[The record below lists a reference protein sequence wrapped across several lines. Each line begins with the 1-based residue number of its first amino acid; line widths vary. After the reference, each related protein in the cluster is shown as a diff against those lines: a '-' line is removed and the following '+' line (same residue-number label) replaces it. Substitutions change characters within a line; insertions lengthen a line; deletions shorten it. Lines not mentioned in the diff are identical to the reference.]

1 MRAIPQ
7 KILILKFI
15 GEQGIVSVADV
26 ARHLLKPEKFEVV
39 RITMHQLG
47 ISHMKYRHIEHG
59 VWFIEKQKLYDL
71 LASYIPGF
79 PIIETPTVADH
90 HIPHYLELNRIRT
103 TLEQTRQITLDE
115 WWSEHYIKALPKSFK
130 EGFNSNNLPDAI
142 FWRKLADGSR
152 QKFFLEY
159 ERSIKSKER
168 YGDIF
173 RNYIKR
179 TDVQNHNVIYLCH
192 TPTIRQHLIFVERA
206 LVKTG
211 ELGAADVHFQF
222 VDLQSFYQSHHSS
235 KQEVLHEAHQ
245 AVVQSAEI

>member
-7 KILILKFI
+7 KIQILKFI

-26 ARHLLKPEKFEVV
+26 ARHLLKPDKFEVA

-47 ISHMKYRHIEHG
+47 ISHMKYREIEHG
-59 VWFIEKQKLYDL
+59 VWFIQDQKLYDL

-79 PIIETPTVADH
+79 PILEAYSVADH

-103 TLEQTRQITLDE
+103 TLEQTKQITLDE
-115 WWSEHYIKALPKSFK
+115 WWSENYIRALPSSLK

-142 FWRKLADGSR
+142 FWRKRSDGTR

-159 ERSIKSKER
+159 ERSMKSKGR
-168 YGDIF
+168 YVDIF

-179 TDVQNHNVIYLCH
+179 PDVKNHNVIYLCH
-192 TPTIRQHLIFVERA
+192 TSTIQQNLISIERS
-206 LVKTG
+206 LFKEG
-211 ELGAADVHFQF
+211 LIDSADVHFQF
-222 VDLQSFYQSHHSS
+222 VELQSFYQSHQLS
-235 KQEVLHEAHQ
+235 KREVLHEADQ
-245 AVVQSAEI
+245 SMAQSAKG